1 MDITVS
7 EKYLWFPVDMSGE
20 MVWVSV
26 YDGDQKIQ
34 EMKVSLGKEHIDF
47 YGVWKATEYLGK
59 ELRIVSEKGEEYL
72 DGVDIRQE
80 KTRPQNDYPYRP
92 RLHYTPAYGWV
103 NDPNGLVYVDGVYH
117 MFHQYNPYSTEWQN
131 MSWGHATSTDL
142 MHWEEQEVASTPD
155 EYGTMYS
162 GCALVDEK
170 NTAGYGKDALLFFY
184 TAAGGMNEW
193 SKEAGN
199 LFTQKL
205 MWSTDGTKTLHK
217 RDEELVP
224 WIVGE
229 NRDPKV
235 FWHAESNAYVM
246 IMYLEENDFLILR
259 SADLLHWEQT
269 QKMTVPGMWEC
280 PLLIEVPVEGTDK
293 KEWVFWSAD
302 GYYQIGSFDG
312 YTFQTKTERKMAYF
326 SRRAYA
332 AQNFVNVG
340 ERVLLVP
347 WVRLDN
353 ANGWYRGA
361 MGIPQEI
368 CLKDGADGLQLAF
381 SMAEELHAMRG
392 SWEVLPQNET
402 IFIAG
407 EARTDKKEWV
417 FWSADGYYQIG
428 SFDGYTFQT
437 KTERKMAYFSRRA
450 YAAQNFVNVGE
461 RVLLV
466 PWVRLDNANG
476 WYRGAMG
483 IPQEICLKDGA
494 DGLQLAFSMT
504 EELHA
509 MRGSWEVLPQNETIS
524 IAGEA
529 REVVLSWNAGMTGTE
544 LLEIGETTI
553 RIDFTHGELW
563 VDTDRK
569 HELDGELRGV
579 FDPAK
584 PLDMTVV
591 IDQEMLDILADGG
604 RLCGTIETEENVL
617 GKTLKLHGDAAPE
630 AAKWCV
636 LK

>member
-1 MDITVS
+1 
-7 EKYLWFPVDMSGE
+7 
-20 MVWVSV
+20 
-26 YDGDQKIQ
+26 
-34 EMKVSLGKEHIDF
+34 
-47 YGVWKATEYLGK
+47 
-59 ELRIVSEKGEEYL
+59 
-72 DGVDIRQE
+72 
-80 KTRPQNDYPYRP
+80 
-92 RLHYTPAYGWV
+92 
-103 NDPNGLVYVDGVYH
+103 
-117 MFHQYNPYSTEWQN
+117 
-131 MSWGHATSTDL
+131 
-142 MHWEEQEVASTPD
+142 
-155 EYGTMYS
+155 MYS

-259 SADLLHWEQT
+259 SDDLLHWEQT

-312 YTFQTKTERKMAYF
+312 YTF
-326 SRRAYA
+326 
-332 AQNFVNVG
+332 
-340 ERVLLVP
+340 
-347 WVRLDN
+347 
-353 ANGWYRGA
+353 
-361 MGIPQEI
+361 
-368 CLKDGADGLQLAF
+368 C
-381 SMAEELHAMRG
+381 
-392 SWEVLPQNET
+392 
-402 IFIAG
+402 
-407 EARTDKKEWV
+407 
-417 FWSADGYYQIG
+417 
-428 SFDGYTFQT
+428 T

-617 GKTLKLHGDAAPE
+617 GKTIVLSGDAAPE

>member
-340 ERVLLVP
+340 ERV
-347 WVRLDN
+347 WIMQT
-353 ANGWYRGA
+353 A
-361 MGIPQEI
+361 GI
-368 CLKDGADGLQLAF
+368 
-381 SMAEELHAMRG
+381 
-392 SWEVLPQNET
+392 
-402 IFIAG
+402 
-407 EARTDKKEWV
+407 
-417 FWSADGYYQIG
+417 
-428 SFDGYTFQT
+428 
-437 KTERKMAYFSRRA
+437 
-450 YAAQNFVNVGE
+450 AAQ
-461 RVLLV
+461 
-466 PWVRLDNANG
+466 
-476 WYRGAMG
+476 
-483 IPQEICLKDGA
+483 
-494 DGLQLAFSMT
+494 
-504 EELHA
+504 
-509 MRGSWEVLPQNETIS
+509 WEF
-524 IAGEA
+524 
-529 REVVLSWNAGMTGTE
+529 R
-544 LLEIGETTI
+544 
-553 RIDFTHGELW
+553 
-563 VDTDRK
+563 RK
-569 HELDGELRGV
+569 S
-579 FDPAK
+579 A
-584 PLDMTVV
+584 
-591 IDQEMLDILADGG
+591 
-604 RLCGTIETEENVL
+604 
-617 GKTLKLHGDAAPE
+617 
-630 AAKWCV
+630 
-636 LK
+636 

>member
-280 PLLIEVPVEGTDK
+280 PLLIEVPVEGT
-293 KEWVFWSAD
+293 EEVIPAD
-302 GYYQIGSFDG
+302 LVLIAAGFLGSQKYVTD
-312 YTFQTKTERKMAYF
+312 
-326 SRRAYA
+326 
-332 AQNFVNVG
+332 
-340 ERVLLVP
+340 
-347 WVRLDN
+347 
-353 ANGWYRGA
+353 
-361 MGIPQEI
+361 
-368 CLKDGADGLQLAF
+368 AF
-381 SMAEELHAMRG
+381 KVA
-392 SWEVLPQNET
+392 T
-402 IFIAG
+402 T
-407 EARTDKKEWV
+407 ARTNVETKPEAYETSVPRV
-417 FWSADGYYQIG
+417 FTAGDMHRGQS
-428 SFDGYTFQT
+428 
-437 KTERKMAYFSRRA
+437 
-450 YAAQNFVNVGE
+450 
-461 RVLLV
+461 LV
-466 PWVRLDNANG
+466 VWA
-476 WYRGAMG
+476 
-483 IPQEICLKDGA
+483 I
-494 DGLQLAFSMT
+494 
-504 EELHA
+504 
-509 MRGSWEVLPQNETIS
+509 
-524 IAGEA
+524 
-529 REVVLSWNAGMTGTE
+529 RE
-544 LLEIGETTI
+544 
-553 RIDFTHGELW
+553 
-563 VDTDRK
+563 
-569 HELDGELRGV
+569 
-579 FDPAK
+579 
-584 PLDMTVV
+584 
-591 IDQEMLDILADGG
+591 G
-604 RLCGTIETEENVL
+604 R
-617 GKTLKLHGDAAPE
+617 E
-630 AAKWCV
+630 AAKAV
-636 LK
+636 DESLMGYSYL

>member
-381 SMAEELHAMRG
+381 SM
-392 SWEVLPQNET
+392 
-402 IFIAG
+402 
-407 EARTDKKEWV
+407 
-417 FWSADGYYQIG
+417 
-428 SFDGYTFQT
+428 
-437 KTERKMAYFSRRA
+437 
-450 YAAQNFVNVGE
+450 
-461 RVLLV
+461 
-466 PWVRLDNANG
+466 
-476 WYRGAMG
+476 
-483 IPQEICLKDGA
+483 
-494 DGLQLAFSMT
+494 T

-617 GKTLKLHGDAAPE
+617 GKTLKLRGDAALPHAE
-630 AAKWCV
+630 NF
-636 LK
+636 LKLRNAQGFFIQNVDDAQAGGVRQEFERF